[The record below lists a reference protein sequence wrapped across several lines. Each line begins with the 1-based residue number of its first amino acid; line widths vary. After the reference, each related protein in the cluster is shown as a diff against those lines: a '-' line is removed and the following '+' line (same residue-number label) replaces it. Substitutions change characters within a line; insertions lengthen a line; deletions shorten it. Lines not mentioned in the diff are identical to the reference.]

1 MNGWEV
7 ELVSIDPQVEAMQ
20 ELLRA
25 DHEAWIAEV
34 QQWADDAGA
43 AGDVQRQRRHLD
55 HVARLKAM
63 LYPWQQSQAA

>member
-1 MNGWEV
+1 
-7 ELVSIDPQVEAMQ
+7 MQ

-43 AGDVQRQRRHLD
+43 AGDVQRQRRHLE
-55 HVARLKAM
+55 HVERLKAM
-63 LYPWQQSQAA
+63 PYPWQQPQAA

>member
-1 MNGWEV
+1 MSV
-7 ELVSIDPQVEAMQ
+7 DPQVEAMQ
-20 ELLRA
+20 DLLRA

-55 HVARLKAM
+55 HVQRLKAM
-63 LYPWQQSQAA
+63 PYPWQQSRAA